1 MGVNDIPRKLQV
13 MAILALLL
21 ASSVLV
27 STSVFQANYV
37 GAQVNANTTSNNI
50 LNQFEW
56 TQFQGDSSFTRFSEG
71 PAPDTSSVLWKVN
84 ITGIQPYITAFNGM
98 IFVCTETSVV
108 ALDQGGNTLWKT
120 QIPMNKTWPTPY
132 KIDDSHMVVESSCLE
147 TKTGNL
153 LWTSPTFTTDT
164 GIFNSNVYSPEEK
177 MFYIKVDTYIEGWS
191 LSDISKPPTLTWR
204 TYIPGGGLTGI
215 GTTYGDGKVFTGSFL
230 NQQLALD
237 AKTGAIMWTTL
248 TKGPMIFNGAYS
260 EGRFFRGGTDDNT
273 LYSFN
278 STDGKILWSYTPD
291 TNGYFTTGVA
301 VAYGMVYEPNKDGF
315 VYAIDA
321 ATGRVVWKYKGPN
334 EGNIWPGMA
343 TVADGKVY
351 LTTGEAVQY
360 NGPPGVSEFACL
372 DAFTGQIIWKLDL
385 EALPP
390 RESVIVAYGNLYI
403 IPGDVTTAVDTLSGT
418 EYSTSNQLWAIGT
431 KTISVSSWPM
441 WRADPT
447 HSSTAQEGP
456 SNLTLVWKFAT
467 NGSVIS
473 SPSVSD
479 GIVYFGSQDK
489 NIYAI
494 GAWSGSLIW
503 KFATQ
508 DAIESSPAVSNGKVY
523 TGGDDG
529 YVYCLDAYKGNL
541 LWKTFVNGNLPFTF
555 GNLVLKSSPAV
566 SGDKVYV
573 GSLDGYMYSMDADNG
588 NIVWKA
594 KANGPIESSP
604 AVADGAVYFTAE
616 EPIAGALYKVDANT
630 GALIWKQELPYQI
643 SFVGGT
649 EMLGSPSVAVG
660 MVFAS
665 SNWGAY
671 YGINATTGDIV
682 WSFIDSTA
690 IEFIVSSPIYVEGN
704 LYIIDKF
711 NIACLNAM
719 TGETIWSTYTGEE
732 LYVSPSYSDGK
743 IYMVTSQRS
752 IFIFDA
758 TNNGTKIA
766 IASTSSSSWSS
777 PTLANGRLYIGCNDW
792 NVYSFSNAITN
803 QASTSTP
810 TPTDNI
816 AFETRLVIV
825 VVAIVA
831 ALVITLVAFAYL
843 FRKRGKKSSQKN

>member
-1 MGVNDIPRKLQV
+1 MGVNDFPRKLQV
-13 MAILALLL
+13 IVVLALLL
-21 ASSVLV
+21 VSSVLV
-27 STSVFQANYV
+27 STSVFQVNSV
-37 GAQVNANTTSNNI
+37 GAQINANTTSNST
-50 LNQFEW
+50 LSTYEW
-56 TQFQGDSSFTRFSEG
+56 TQFQGDSSFTRFSAG

-98 IFVCTETSVV
+98 IFVCTDTSVV
-108 ALDQGGNTLWKT
+108 ALDQAGNTVWKT
-120 QIPMNKTWPTPY
+120 QIPMNKTWPIPY

-147 TKTGNL
+147 TKTGNI
-153 LWTSPTFTTDT
+153 LWTSSTFSTDT

-191 LSDISKPPTLTWR
+191 LSDVSKPPTLVWR

-237 AKTGAIMWTTL
+237 AKTGAILWTTL

-260 EGRFFRGGTDDNT
+260 DGRFFRGGTDDNT
-273 LYSFN
+273 IYSFN
-278 STDGKILWSYTPD
+278 ATDGKIIWSYTPD

-315 VYAIDA
+315 VYALDA

-343 TVADGKVY
+343 TVADGKIY

-360 NGPPGVSEFACL
+360 NGPLGVSEFACL
-372 DAFTGQIIWKLDL
+372 DAFTGQPIWKLNL

-390 RESVIVAYGNLYI
+390 RESVIVAYGNLYL

-418 EYSTSNQLWAIGT
+418 EYSTVNQLWAIGT
-431 KTISVSSWPM
+431 KTIPVSSWPM

-456 SNLTLVWKFAT
+456 SNLTLAWKFAT

-494 GAWSGSLIW
+494 GAWSGNLIW

-523 TGGDDG
+523 SGGDDG
-529 YVYCLDAYKGNL
+529 FVYCLDAYKGTL
-541 LWKTFVNGNLPFTF
+541 IWKTFVNGNLPFKF

-566 SGDKVYV
+566 YGDKVYV
-573 GSLDGYMYSMDADNG
+573 GSLDGYMYSIDSDNG
-588 NIVWKA
+588 DIVWKA
-594 KANGPIESSP
+594 NAKGPIESSP
-604 AVADGAVYFTAE
+604 AVDDGAVYFTAE
-616 EPIAGALYKVDANT
+616 EPTTGALYKVDAST

-649 EMLGSPSVAVG
+649 EMLGSPSVAAG
-660 MVFAS
+660 MVFAP

-671 YGINATTGDIV
+671 YGINATTGAIV

-690 IEFIVSSPIYVEGN
+690 IEFIVSSPIYVNGN

-719 TGETIWSTYTGEE
+719 TGQTIWSTYTGEE

-758 TNNGTKIA
+758 NNNGTKIA
-766 IASTSSSSWSS
+766 IATTLSSSWSS
-777 PTLANGRLYIGCNDW
+777 PTIANGRLYIGCNDW
-792 NVYSFSNAITN
+792 NVYSFSNDIKN
-803 QASTSTP
+803 QASVSTLTP
-810 TPTDNI
+810 TPSSDVT
-816 AFETRLVIV
+816 FEARLVIAV
-825 VVAIVA
+825 AAIVA
-831 ALVITLVAFAYL
+831 ALIVAMVAFAYL
-843 FRKRGKKSSQKN
+843 TRKRGKKQ

>member
-1 MGVNDIPRKLQV
+1 MGVNDILRRHKV
-13 MAILALLL
+13 MVVLALLL

-27 STSVFQANYV
+27 SSLVFKANSVS
-37 GAQVNANTTSNNI
+37 AQINANTTSNGA
-50 LNQFEW
+50 LNQYEW
-56 TQFQGDSSFTRFSEG
+56 TQFQGDSSFTRFSAG

-84 ITGIQPYITAFNGM
+84 ITGIQPYLTAFNGM
-98 IFVCTETSVV
+98 IFVCTDTSVI
-108 ALDQGGNTLWKT
+108 ALDQAGNTVWKT
-120 QIPMNKTWPTPY
+120 PIPMNKTWPIPY

-147 TKTGNL
+147 TETGNL
-153 LWTSPTFTTDT
+153 LWTSLAFTTDT

-191 LSDISKPPTLTWR
+191 LSDVSKPPTLAWR

-237 AKTGAIMWTTL
+237 AKTGAILWTTL

-260 EGRFFRGGTDDNT
+260 DGRFFRGGTDDNT
-273 LYSFN
+273 IYSFN
-278 STDGKILWSYTPD
+278 ATDGKILWSYTPD

-301 VAYGMVYEPNKDGF
+301 VAYGIVYEPNKDGF
-315 VYAIDA
+315 VYALDE
-321 ATGRVVWKYKGPN
+321 ATSRVIWKYKGPN

-372 DAFTGQIIWKLDL
+372 DAFTGQPIWKLDL

-390 RESVIVAYGNLYI
+390 RESVIVAYGNLYL

-418 EYSTSNQLWAIGT
+418 EYSTVNQLWAIGA
-431 KTISVSSWPM
+431 KTIPVSSWPM

-456 SNLTLVWKFAT
+456 SNLTLAWKFAT
-467 NGSVIS
+467 NGSIIS
-473 SPSVSD
+473 SPSVSE

-494 GAWSGSLIW
+494 GAWSGNLIW

-529 YVYCLDAYKGNL
+529 FVYCLDAYKGTL
-541 LWKTFVNGNLPFTF
+541 IWKTFVNGNLPFTF

-566 SGDKVYV
+566 YGDKVYV
-573 GSLDGYMYSMDADNG
+573 GSLDGYMYAIAADNG

-604 AVADGAVYFTAE
+604 AVADDAVYFTAE
-616 EPIAGALYKVDANT
+616 EPTAGALYSVNANT
-630 GALIWKQELPYQI
+630 GAVIWKQELPYQI

-649 EMLGSPSVAVG
+649 EMLGSPSVAAG

-690 IEFIVSSPIYVEGN
+690 IEFIVSSPIYVNGN
-704 LYIIDKF
+704 LYILDKF
-711 NIACLNAM
+711 NIACINAM
-719 TGETIWSTYTGEE
+719 TGQTIWSTYTGEE

-743 IYMVTSQRS
+743 IYMATSQRS

-758 TNNGTKIA
+758 TDNGTKIA
-766 IASTSSSSWSS
+766 DAATSSSSWSS

-792 NVYSFSNAITN
+792 NVYSFSNDITN
-803 QASTSTP
+803 QASVSTP
-810 TPTDNI
+810 RDNI

-825 VVAIVA
+825 VAAIVA
-831 ALVITLVAFAYL
+831 ALIIAMVAFAYL
-843 FRKRGKKSSQKN
+843 FRKRGKNSSQKN

>member
-1 MGVNDIPRKLQV
+1 MGVNDIPRRLPIIV
-13 MAILALLL
+13 VLALLFV
-21 ASSVLV
+21 SSVLIP
-27 STSVFQANYV
+27 TSVFQTNSV
-37 GAQVNANTTSNNI
+37 GAMVNVNTTTSNDT
-50 LNQFEW
+50 LNQYEW
-56 TQFQGDSSFTRFSEG
+56 TQFQGDSSFTRFSAG

-98 IFVCTETSVV
+98 IFVCTNTSVISI
-108 ALDQGGNTLWKT
+108 DQAGNTIWKT
-120 QIPMNKTWPTPY
+120 QIPMNKTWPIPY

-153 LWTSPTFTTDT
+153 LWTSSTFTTDT
-164 GIFNSNVYSPEEK
+164 GIFNSNVYSAEEK
-177 MFYIKVDTYIEGWS
+177 MFYIKVDTYIEGWI
-191 LSDISKPPTLTWR
+191 LSDVSKPPTLAWK

-237 AKTGAIMWTTL
+237 AKTGKILWTTL

-260 EGRFFRGGTDDNT
+260 DGRFFRGGTDDNT
-273 LYSFN
+273 LYCFN
-278 STDGKILWSYTPD
+278 ATDGKILWSYKPD

-315 VYAIDA
+315 VYALDA
-321 ATGRVVWKYKGPN
+321 GTGRVVWKYKGPN

-372 DAFTGQIIWKLDL
+372 DAFTGQPIWKLTL

-403 IPGDVTTAVDTLSGT
+403 IPGDVTSAVDTLSGT
-418 EYSTSNQLWAIGT
+418 EYSTVNQLWAIGT
-431 KTISVSSWPM
+431 KTIPVSSWPM
-441 WRADPT
+441 WRADPS
-447 HSSTAQEGP
+447 HSSTSYDGP
-456 SNLTLVWKFAT
+456 SNLTLAWKFAT

-529 YVYCLDAYKGNL
+529 YVYCLNAYKGTL
-541 LWKTFVNGNLPFTF
+541 IWKTFVNGNLPFRF

-566 SGDKVYV
+566 YGDKVYV
-573 GSLDGYMYSMDADNG
+573 GSLDGYMYAIDTDNG
-588 NIVWKA
+588 NIIWKA

-616 EPIAGALYKVDANT
+616 EPTTGALYSVNANT
-630 GALIWKQELPYQI
+630 GAVIWKQELPYQI

-649 EMLGSPSVAVG
+649 EMLGSPSVAAG

-671 YGINATTGDIV
+671 YGINAITGDIV

-690 IEFIVSSPIYVEGN
+690 IEFIVSSPIYVNGK

-719 TGETIWSTYTGEE
+719 TGQTIWSTYTGEE

-758 TNNGTKIA
+758 TNNGAKIN
-766 IASTSSSSWSS
+766 IATTSSSSWSS
-777 PTLANGRLYIGCNDW
+777 PTIANGRLYIGCNDW
-792 NVYSFSNAITN
+792 EVYCFSNDITN
-803 QASTSTP
+803 QASAS
-810 TPTDNI
+810 TPTDNV
-816 AFETRLVIV
+816 AFETRLLIV
-825 VVAIVA
+825 VTAIVA
-831 ALVITLVAFAYL
+831 ALIIAMVAFAYL
-843 FRKRGKKSSQKN
+843 FRKRGKNSSQKN